1 MTPLT
6 RTLLLSA
13 ALASVWTAAPVPAL
27 AQTPS
32 QPPAQTHAPAN
43 AAKAEAP
50 LEGAAW
56 QFADE
61 GYKNYDAGKYELAQ
75 QQAESAIALRP
86 DVERLRLLLI
96 YSLQKQGK
104 LKEADQAAAD
114 AIKNGLDTPAL
125 RQARAN
131 LRPQT
136 TARPAARA
144 AGGAAGS
151 AAGSAATSSAYQ
163 RGFPIATRAYADYNR
178 ADYQAAARGA
188 EQAFR
193 IDPKQGAWA
202 MLWLDAL
209 EAQNLYAEAEAAA
222 DKAITLGAPNKNDL
236 TARRQTMKRRMAVK
250 PAEEGYQALIANR
263 PGHAVPLARQAVALA
278 PDTASHRLLL
288 MTALMLDN
296 QLAAAEDAATDAM
309 KQDDENTVALV
320 MRGYLRQRQ
329 GKTDL
334 ANQDFDAAL
343 KQDWLDEDQKRNI
356 RLIAADASLAAGEN
370 ARALALV
377 QPLGAKGAK
386 DEAADSR
393 IKRARSKPAVPA
405 TLTLA
410 NYPAPVQ
417 DCRDTPYGTSCELL
431 PSDAAGSGGPAA
443 LAYAAYA
450 REDYQEAITQAR
462 KAVEQD
468 PANKE
473 LQRLLTT
480 TLAAGNRQQLAEANQ
495 RMSDALAAQPDDPTL
510 LMQRGYLHQRM
521 KQPKLAL
528 QDFQA
533 ARATGKAPPTV
544 ILDEGYALS
553 GVGDK
558 RGAVEK
564 LKEAIDEADAGKLEL
579 TPQQRFDTRN
589 GIGGLSREWGGYFSA
604 GYRGARPASS
614 GLGGAAVT
622 VPGDAV
628 FSTAEIFWRPSDFL
642 NSSTQTFEL
651 YGRLSNTLYD
661 KGGKTTSQTVSD
673 PCGGSID
680 INEATNQGLAGI
692 PTTVGSLGMRFTPST
707 EVGLTFGLERQFNLG
722 TATRRGT
729 FSPDPSRLRCALN
742 RDNETAHYQT
752 DAGSGGWLAYV
763 TYGFYEGTTLRID
776 RPDWFTMEGYV
787 QAGYSWQD
795 MNAKLWLRDNAT
807 GVDGEKSSGKLKR
820 DQAFGAGE
828 LRVGRSYRVDAISDR
843 LVFFPYAVIGADWL
857 SNRNR
862 VSGLDID
869 GTDSYNLL
877 GNGSSWSMGAGPGFN
892 IRYWFREDHY
902 NAPRS
907 YLDLTTQYR
916 FNIGGGAADRARGL
930 FINLTLSY

>member
-1 MTPLT
+1 MTSFPRSLV
-6 RTLLLSA
+6 LSA
-13 ALASVWTAAPVPAL
+13 ALACACAWAAAPAGVQ
-27 AQTPS
+27 AQAGTP
-32 QPPAQTHAPAN
+32 
-43 AAKAEAP
+43 AP

-61 GYKNYDAGKYELAQ
+61 GYKNYDAGNYALAQ
-75 QQAESAIALRP
+75 QQAESAIVLRP

-104 LKEADQAAAD
+104 IQEADKAAAD
-114 AIKNGLDTPAL
+114 AIASGLDTPAL

-131 LRPQT
+131 LRPAAARPDAARPDA
-136 TARPAARA
+136 ARPAAVARPA
-144 AGGAAGS
+144 
-151 AAGSAATSSAYQ
+151 SAYQ

-178 ADYQAAARGA
+178 ADYPAAERGA
-188 EQAFR
+188 ERAFR

-209 EAQNLYAEAEAAA
+209 EAQGKYAEAEAAA
-222 DKAITLGAPNKNDL
+222 ARALALGAPNRNDL
-236 TARRQTMKRRMAVK
+236 AARQQTLKRRMAVK
-250 PAEEGYQALIANR
+250 PAEAGYQALIANR
-263 PGHAVPLARQAVALA
+263 PGDAVPLARQAVALA
-278 PDTASHRLLL
+278 PESPSHRLLL
-288 MTALMLDN
+288 ITALMLDN
-296 QLAAAEDAATDAM
+296 QLDAAEQAATDAM
-309 KQDDENTVALV
+309 LQDDENTVALL

-329 GKTDL
+329 GKTQEAD
-334 ANQDFDAAL
+334 ADFDAAL
-343 KQDWLDEDQKRNI
+343 GQDWLDDEQRRNV
-356 RLIAADASLAAGEN
+356 RLIAADAALAAGEN

-377 QPLGAKGAK
+377 EPLGGK
-386 DEAADSR
+386 DEAAAQR
-393 IKRARSKPAVPA
+393 IKRARARPAIPA

-431 PSDAAGSGGPAA
+431 PSDAAGSGGPAS

-450 REDYQEAITQAR
+450 REDYPEAIRQAR

-473 LQRLLTT
+473 YQRLLTT
-480 TLAAGNRQQLAEANQ
+480 TLAAGNPAQLAEANA
-495 RMSDALAAQPDDPTL
+495 RMSEALAAQPDDPAL

-521 KQPKLAL
+521 RQPGLAL

-544 ILDEGYALS
+544 ILDEGYALA
-553 GVGDK
+553 GTGDK
-558 RGAVEK
+558 RGAVDR
-564 LKEAIDEADAGKLEL
+564 LKEAIDENDAGKLDL

-589 GIGGLSREWGGYFSA
+589 AIGGLAREWGGYFSA

-614 GLGGAAVT
+614 GLGGAAIT

-642 NSSTQTFEL
+642 NSSTRTFEL

-661 KGGKTTSQTVSD
+661 KGGRTASQTVSD
-673 PCGGSID
+673 PCGGTVD
-680 INEATNQGLAGI
+680 IQEATNQGISGI
-692 PTTVGSLGMRFTPST
+692 PTTIGSLGMRFTPST
-707 EVGLTFGLERQFNLG
+707 EVGVTFGLERQFNLG
-722 TATRRGT
+722 SATRRGT
-729 FSPDPSRLRCALN
+729 FSPDPAALRCALN
-742 RDNETAHYQT
+742 RDNQTAHYQT

-763 TYGFYEGTTLRID
+763 TYGLYEGTTLRID

-795 MNAKLWLRDNAT
+795 MPAKFWLRDNAT
-807 GVDGEKSSGKLKR
+807 GVDGEKSSGRLKR

-828 LRVGRSYRVDAISDR
+828 LRVGRSYRVDAISER

-857 SNRNR
+857 WNKNR
-862 VSGLDID
+862 VTGFDID
-869 GTDSYNLL
+869 GSDSYRLL
-877 GNGSSWSMGAGPGFN
+877 GDNASWSMGAGPGFN
-892 IRYWFREDHY
+892 LRYWFREDHY
-902 NAPRS
+902 TAPMS

-916 FNIGGGAADRARGL
+916 FNIGGGQADRAKGL

>member
-1 MTPLT
+1 MTSFPRSLI
-6 RTLLLSA
+6 LSA
-13 ALASVWTAAPVPAL
+13 ALACAWAAAPIG
-27 AQTPS
+27 AQ
-32 QPPAQTHAPAN
+32 AQART
-43 AAKAEAP
+43 EAP

-61 GYKNYDAGKYELAQ
+61 GYRNYDAGNYALAQ
-75 QQAESAIALRP
+75 QQAESAIVLRP

-104 LKEADQAAAD
+104 LQEADQAAAD
-114 AIKNGLDTPAL
+114 AIASGLDTPAL

-131 LRPQT
+131 LRP
-136 TARPAARA
+136 AAASRP
-144 AGGAAGS
+144 GAAPASPS
-151 AAGSAATSSAYQ
+151 APRASSAYQ

-178 ADYQAAARGA
+178 ADYPAAERGA
-188 EQAFR
+188 ERAFR

-209 EAQNLYAEAEAAA
+209 EAQGKYAEAEAAA
-222 DKAITLGAPNKNDL
+222 AKAVALGAPNKNDL
-236 TARRQTMKRRMAVK
+236 AARQQTQKRRMAVK

-263 PGHAVPLARQAVALA
+263 PGDAVPLARQAVALA
-278 PDTASHRLLL
+278 PESASHRLLL
-288 MTALMLDN
+288 ITALMLDN
-296 QLAAAEDAATDAM
+296 QLGAAEEAATDAM
-309 KQDDENTVALV
+309 RQDDENTVALL

-329 GKTDL
+329 GNTQAAD
-334 ANQDFDAAL
+334 ADFDAAL
-343 KQDWLDEDQKRNI
+343 KQDWLDDEQRRNV
-356 RLIAADASLAAGEN
+356 RLIAADAALAAGDN

-377 QPLGAKGAK
+377 DSLGGE
-386 DEAADSR
+386 DEAAAQR
-393 IKRARSKPAVPA
+393 VKRARTRPAIPA

-431 PSDAAGSGGPAA
+431 PSDAAGSGGPAS

-450 REDYQEAITQAR
+450 REDYAQAIDQAR

-473 LQRLLTT
+473 YQRLLTT
-480 TLAAGNRQQLAEANQ
+480 TLAAGNPAQLAEANT
-495 RMSDALAAQPDDPTL
+495 RMSEALAAQPDDPTL

-521 KQPKLAL
+521 RQPGLAL

-544 ILDEGYALS
+544 ILDEGYALA
-553 GVGDK
+553 GTGDK
-558 RGAVEK
+558 RGAVDR
-564 LKEAIDEADAGKLEL
+564 LKEAIDEDDAGKLAL
-579 TPQQRFDTRN
+579 SPQQRFDTRN
-589 GIGGLSREWGGYFSA
+589 AIGGLAREWGGYFSA

-614 GLGGAAVT
+614 GLGGAAIT

-642 NSSTQTFEL
+642 NSSTRTFEL

-661 KGGKTTSQTVSD
+661 KGGRTASQTVSD
-673 PCGGSID
+673 PCGGTVDID
-680 INEATNQGLAGI
+680 AATNQGISGI
-692 PTTVGSLGMRFTPST
+692 PTTIGSLGMRFTPST
-707 EVGLTFGLERQFNLG
+707 EVGLTFGIERQFNLG
-722 TATRRGT
+722 SATRRGT
-729 FSPDPSRLRCALN
+729 FSPDPAALRCALN
-742 RDNETAHYQT
+742 RDNQTAHYQT

-763 TYGFYEGTTLRID
+763 TYGLYEGTTLRID

-795 MNAKLWLRDNAT
+795 MPAKFWLRDNAT
-807 GVDGEKSSGKLKR
+807 GVDGEKSSGRLKR

-828 LRVGRSYRVDAISDR
+828 LRVGRSYRVDAISER

-857 SNRNR
+857 WNKNR
-862 VSGLDID
+862 VTGFDID
-869 GTDSYNLL
+869 GSDSYRLL
-877 GNGSSWSMGAGPGFN
+877 GDDASWSMGAGPGFN
-892 IRYWFREDHY
+892 LRYWFREGHY
-902 NAPRS
+902 TAPMS

-916 FNIGGGAADRARGL
+916 FNIGGGQADRAKGL